1 VVCALLVV
9 ALYVVFVQTRVGQR
23 IDDAALDGRASLA
36 AQDVQDADDL
46 LQTISLS
53 SVALLGGAV
62 VLVGLVRGGLPLGGV
77 AAVVLAGA
85 NVATQAMKEVLPRPD
100 LITGENHLG
109 IGNSLP
115 SGHTTVAMSIAI
127 AALLVAPRRYRG
139 PVAIVG
145 IAYAGGIGV
154 AVLTAGWHRPSDAVA
169 AFAMVI
175 AWGAAA
181 AALLVAAER
190 PALQPAR
197 SSSRYATPLLVLVGV
212 ALSAAAFIG
221 LVVVLAARR
230 LGRLDAIDFGQA
242 YAGATVAIVG
252 AALLLTGIFLAVL
265 RPVSLDGRG
274 ASTRQATERV
284 P

>member
-1 VVCALLVV
+1 
-9 ALYVVFVQTRVGQR
+9 
-23 IDDAALDGRASLA
+23 
-36 AQDVQDADDL
+36 VQDADDL

-62 VLVGLVRGGLPLGGV
+62 VIVGLVRGGLPLAGV
-77 AAVVLAGA
+77 AVVVLGGA

-139 PVAIVG
+139 PVALVG
-145 IAYAGGIGV
+145 VAYAGAIGV

-169 AFAMVI
+169 AYAMVI

-181 AALLVAAER
+181 SAVLVSAER
-190 PALQPAR
+190 PVLQPAR

-212 ALSAAAFIG
+212 AMSAAAFLG
-221 LVVVLAARR
+221 LVVVLVARR

-242 YAGATVAIVG
+242 YVGATIAIAG
-252 AALLLTGIFLAVL
+252 SALLLTGLLLAAL
-265 RPVSLDGRG
+265 RPVSLDGRS
-274 ASTRQATERV
+274 STPVPAERV

>member
-1 VVCALLVV
+1 MCAVLVV
-9 ALYVVFVQTRVGQR
+9 ALYIVFVQTRVGQR
-23 IDDAALDGRASLA
+23 IDDAALDGRARLA

-62 VLVGLVRGGLPLGGV
+62 VLVGLVRGGLPLAGV
-77 AAVVLAGA
+77 AALVVAGA

-139 PVAIVG
+139 PVALVG
-145 IAYAGGIGV
+145 IAYAGGVGV

-230 LGRLDAIDFGQA
+230 LGRLDAIDLGQA

-252 AALLLTGIFLAVL
+252 SALLVTGIFLAAL
-265 RPVSLDGRG
+265 RPVSLDGARRAG
-274 ASTRQATERV
+274 AAHSGV